1 MFLNVFFFV
10 VVVIGGGG
18 ACDPGPSKM
27 QLLWTGWVTSLE
39 KAVYGAVETV
49 PLSAFPVIP

>member
-1 MFLNVFFFV
+1 MFSFFV

-18 ACDPGPSKM
+18 VCDPGPSKM
-27 QLLWTGWVTSLE
+27 QLLWTGRVTSLG